1 MGRTIAEKIIGEHC
15 GRQVEPGELV
25 IVDVDVAMATDAT
38 APQAISAFEEMGGE
52 RVWDPERVVLVLD
65 HASPAPNEKVAN
77 LHRMMRGFASR
88 TGCVFYETGAGIA
101 HHLLLD
107 EGHVRPGNLVLGADS
122 HTCTHG
128 AVGAFATGVGS
139 TDIAG
144 VFLTGKT
151 WLRVPETIR
160 VELDGRPGL
169 GVGAKDLA
177 LHVVGTLGISGAT
190 YQVIEYCGEA
200 VSHLSLAGRITLANM
215 TAEMGGKAGV
225 VSPAGLEL
233 SGSIEVGPLPD
244 ADATYARTV
253 TLEVSQLPPQ
263 IALPGSPQN
272 VRPLSD
278 VAGTPIDVAY
288 LGTCTNARIDDL
300 RAAAAVLNGK
310 HVSPGVRLL
319 VQPASR
325 RALDQALEE
334 GVYRALSDAGAV
346 FLTTGCGPCVGTHQG
361 IPGDGEVVIST
372 ANRNFPGRMGNRQ
385 AEVYLGSPVAVA
397 AAALRGEITDP
408 RTCL

>member
-1 MGRTIAEKIIGEHC
+1 
-15 GRQVEPGELV
+15 
-25 IVDVDVAMATDAT
+25 
-38 APQAISAFEEMGGE
+38 
-52 RVWDPERVVLVLD
+52 
-65 HASPAPNEKVAN
+65 
-77 LHRMMRGFASR
+77 
-88 TGCVFYETGAGIA
+88 
-101 HHLLLD
+101 
-107 EGHVRPGNLVLGADS
+107 
-122 HTCTHG
+122 
-128 AVGAFATGVGS
+128 
-139 TDIAG
+139 
-144 VFLTGKT
+144 
-151 WLRVPETIR
+151 
-160 VELDGRPGL
+160 
-169 GVGAKDLA
+169 
-177 LHVVGTLGISGAT
+177 
-190 YQVIEYCGEA
+190 
-200 VSHLSLAGRITLANM
+200 
-215 TAEMGGKAGV
+215 
-225 VSPAGLEL
+225 
-233 SGSIEVGPLPD
+233 
-244 ADATYARTV
+244 V